1 MVRVETLQAE
11 AKRDL
16 TNEILEAMENYLS
29 NSQLMELNRSLNSNL
44 DNLQIYKH
52 NIVDSDYES
61 RNNDLMKSFLANKKL
76 KGLSKKSLTYYES
89 ELRKFLEYSIKLVI
103 DYTPDEIRDYLMFR
117 QELNNCSN
125 VSLNNIRRCL
135 STFYKWMEVEEYI
148 IRNPLKAVGALK
160 EPKRVK
166 KPFSDEE
173 IELMRTALYN
183 DYDSR
188 DIAIFEFLLSSGVR
202 ASECASVDINDIDW
216 DNRSFT
222 VIGKGDKERVC
233 YFGTKAKL
241 ALEEYLSYR
250 SDDNPALFVTI
261 DSPYHRLGVSGIS
274 TMLREMGSYA
284 GVEHVH
290 CHKFR
295 RTLACNLNHKGVP
308 LDQIQKILGH
318 ENINTTLIYVSV
330 DDEDVKLNYNKHM
343 KG

>member
-1 MVRVETLQAE
+1 MRVETLQAE

-16 TNEILEAMENYLS
+16 TNEILETMGDYLN

-44 DNLQIYKH
+44 DNLQVYKH
-52 NIVDSDYES
+52 NVDTTDYEA
-61 RNNDLMKSFLANKKL
+61 RNKSLLNGFISNKKL
-76 KGLSKKSLTYYES
+76 KGLSQKSLDYYTR
-89 ELRKFLEYSIKLVI
+89 ELNQFLDYSIKLVL
-103 DYTPDEIRDYLMFR
+103 DYSPEDIRDYLLFR

-125 VSLNNIRRCL
+125 VSLNNIRRVL
-135 STFYKWMEVEEYI
+135 SSFYKWMEIEEFI

-166 KPFSDEE
+166 KPFTDEE
-173 IELMRTALYN
+173 IELMRAVLN
-183 DYDSR
+183 RDYDSR
-188 DIAIFEFLLSSGVR
+188 DIAIFEFLLSTGVR
-202 ASECASVDINDIDW
+202 ASECVSVDIADLDW
-216 DNRSFT
+216 TNRSFT

-250 SDDNPALFVTI
+250 SDDCPALFVTI
-261 DSPYHRLGVSGIS
+261 DQPHHRLGASGIS
-274 TMLREMGSYA
+274 TMLRELGEYA

-295 RTLACNLNHKGVP
+295 RSLACNLNHKGVP

-318 ENINTTLIYVSV
+318 TNINTTLIYVSI

-343 KG
+343 K